1 MIGPQI
7 GRLQQYPYS
16 QEVSSVLSASRSRR
30 PGHLKA
36 NLRMFGCIWGLVIF
50 QCTAAFG
57 SGPQG
62 SGSLRPGSAY
72 VPLDSWVYPAFD
84 RLAGLGVINTQFA
97 GLRPWTRIQ
106 CAELV
111 LEAEK
116 NLIEAEGKSP
126 EAMAI
131 NDTLKQEFSEEIHI
145 SEGGPAAQAGVESTY
160 ARAAE
165 ISGTPLRDAF
175 HFGQTVANDFGR
187 PFNTGFNS
195 VAGFSTETS
204 GGRFF
209 AYLRGEYQHSPAYA
223 GLTATQQAFLKLQNG
238 VVSPY
243 SQAMGTINDFELLD
257 TYVGVRLSVFDVTF
271 GKQSLWWGPG
281 TMGGMLY
288 SDNIDPV
295 PMLQVNQVEP
305 ITLPWLLKYL
315 GLVRVEALF
324 GRLEN
329 YHYPRA
335 PYIHGEKIM
344 VKPSPNLEVGVART
358 ALAFGQGIP
367 FTFRNLVST
376 YFSVTDIACCP
387 NPRDF
392 PGKRFAGL
400 DFSYRLPY
408 LRKWLTLYTDNITS
422 DDVNPLVNPSR
433 ASYNPGLYLSHI
445 PYLSKFDLRFE
456 LANTR
461 TNGSPYSSFFYHEGY
476 TNKGFL
482 IGNTVG
488 RQGAAF
494 DVSSTYWFSPQKRV
508 QVGWRRGTVS
518 NSLVPSG
525 GTQDSVCV
533 KADWFVQKKVEISA
547 FFQHERW
554 SFPFLATGAQNN
566 NVAALEFILYP
577 KKHWSRTALKTSD

>member
-1 MIGPQI
+1 M
-7 GRLQQYPYS
+7 
-16 QEVSSVLSASRSRR
+16 LSASRSHRFCERR
-30 PGHLKA
+30 A
-36 NLRMFGCIWGLVIF
+36 SLRMLGYTLGFVIL
-50 QCTAAFG
+50 QCAAAFG
-57 SGPQG
+57 NGPQG
-62 SGSLRPGSAY
+62 SISRRRGSVY
-72 VPLDSWVYPAFD
+72 VPMDSWVYSAFD
-84 RLAGLGVINTQFA
+84 RLAGLGAINTQFA
-97 GLRPWTRIQ
+97 GLRPWTRIE

-116 NLIEAEGKSP
+116 NLIEAEVKSS
-126 EAMAI
+126 EAAAI
-131 NDTLKQEFSEEIHI
+131 DDILKQEFSEEIHV
-145 SEGGPAAQAGVESTY
+145 SEGGPAALAEVESTY
-160 ARAAE
+160 TRATE
-165 ISGTPLRDAF
+165 ISGRPLRDAF
-175 HFGQTVANDFGR
+175 HFGQTVTNDFGR

-195 VAGFSTETS
+195 VAGFSTEAS

-257 TYVGVRLSVFDVTF
+257 TYVGVRLSVFDVSF

-288 SDNIDPV
+288 SDNVDPV
-295 PMLQVNQVEP
+295 PMLQVNQVKP
-305 ITLPWLLKYL
+305 IILPWLLKYL
-315 GLVRVEALF
+315 GLVRVEAFF

-335 PYIHGEKIM
+335 PYIHGEKTT

-358 ALAFGQGIP
+358 AIDFGQGIP
-367 FTFRNLVST
+367 FTFSNLVST

-400 DFSYRLPY
+400 DFSYRVPY

-422 DDVNPLVNPSR
+422 DDVDPLANPSR

-488 RQGAAF
+488 RHGAAF

-508 QVGWRRGTVS
+508 QVEWRGQTVS
-518 NSLVPSG
+518 KSLVPSG

-554 SFPFLATGAQNN
+554 LFPFLATGAQNN
-566 NVAALEFILYP
+566 NVAALEIILYP
-577 KKHWSRTALKTSD
+577 KKHRSRTALRTSD